1 VCGKSWR
8 GRRAV
13 NDEQEFEKGA
23 KSGWRKTEMK
33 LIDFND
39 VKVGFASVGGLGNW
53 MLEIDTVL
61 HILISVASLVYI
73 ILKIVQL
80 IKNNKNEG

>member
-1 VCGKSWR
+1 
-8 GRRAV
+8 
-13 NDEQEFEKGA
+13 
-23 KSGWRKTEMK
+23 MK
-33 LIDFND
+33 MIDLND
-39 VKVGFASVGGLGNW
+39 VKVGFASVSGLGNW